1 MATKV
6 ISNFKID
13 TSNIKSAGQTR
24 AFQVIGSKNAVFSME
39 VTNEDGH
46 YYNFYTK
53 TFSATKATL
62 SKIALRNGVYS
73 GSITFPKVTD
83 DDHYDILLYA
93 EPSYDT
99 KHTLYI
105 ESRDANGN
113 VDVNASV
120 GSDSLMLVKKIFQ
133 FLDVTLTLTA
143 ISVNS
148 LTGFSSSSV
157 SNTTID
163 LTRGQAGGKVPFT
176 IVYTANAARNVSIDR
191 QPSEID
197 IATFV
202 QRTIGSA
209 AIPIQGEDVSSS
221 TYYKWPIDNIV
232 GLKEGMKALGNNV
245 TASTNIRSYYSDFVT
260 EYRPPDTTT
269 PRQQTTSVKTRTP
282 RSSLYSVNP
291 VTEQPS
297 NLRTVVGSRSVVSSR
312 SNIKETPREDFITQD
327 VVRQTYYEVYEEA
340 VQRTGTITY
349 TNGIPTS
356 AAGNIVFSQK
366 QADALKD
373 DTIKI
378 LGYGVQNI
386 KSLSNYDLD
395 FTDLKVELTPVTTT
409 TTASTIGASSTN
421 VQITE
426 RAGIRDGNF
435 STVTGIGID
444 TSSAIPTVDSGAGAV
459 NGAGTIVLSAAQ
471 ELEDGITLTFGNAS
485 RIFTITG
492 NVEIK
497 QAGLSDQTIR
507 FDVDKFLTAE

>member
-24 AFQVIGSKNAVFSME
+24 TFQIIGSKNAVFSME

-83 DDHYDILLYA
+83 NDHYDILLYA

-99 KHTLYI
+99 KHTLYV

-113 VDVNASV
+113 VDVNASI

-148 LTGFSSSSV
+148 LTAFSSSSV
-157 SNTTID
+157 TNTTID

-202 QRTIGSA
+202 ERTIGSA
-209 AIPIQGEDVSSS
+209 AIPIQGENTDSDSQF
-221 TYYKWPIDNIV
+221 YKWPIDNIV
-232 GLKEGMKALGNNV
+232 GLRKGMMVTRATNV
-245 TASTNIRSYYSDFVT
+245 TNGTIIKDYFT
-260 EYRPPDTTT
+260 ELEIEYRPEDQQTA
-269 PRQQTTSVKTRTP
+269 RQQRELIRETEMQRSAYNSVSRQTP
-282 RSSLYSVNP
+282 IDY
-291 VTEQPS
+291 
-297 NLRTVVGSRSVVSSR
+297 
-312 SNIKETPREDFITQD
+312 NIEKPLQDFIPGERETK
-327 VVRQTYYEVYEEA
+327 TYYEVYEPALQPTGEA
-340 VQRTGTITY
+340 TLTDGIGT
-349 TNGIPTS
+349 S
-356 AAGNIVFSQK
+356 QAGNIVFSHQ
-366 QADALKD
+366 QVDALKD

-378 LGYGVQNI
+378 LGYGMRNI
-386 KSLSNYDLD
+386 KSLINYELK
-395 FTDLKVELTPVTTT
+395 FTDLKVVITPVTTT
-409 TTASTIGASSTN
+409 TTSAVSNSTSVPVASRN
-421 VQITE
+421 
-426 RAGIRDGNF
+426 GIRDGNV

-444 TSSAIPTVDSGAGAV
+444 TSSSIPTVASGAGAV
-459 NGAGTIVLSAAQ
+459 SGAGTIVLSAAQ
-471 ELEDGITLTFGNAS
+471 TLEDGITLSFGKTS
-485 RIFTITG
+485 RVATITG
-492 NVEIK
+492 NVEVVK
-497 QAGLSDQTIR
+497 AGLADATIR
-507 FDVDKFLTAE
+507 FDLEKFLTAV

>member
-209 AIPIQGEDVSSS
+209 AIPIQGEDTDSDSLF
-221 TYYKWPIDNIV
+221 YKWPIDNIV
-232 GLKEGMKALGNNV
+232 GLRKGMMVTRATNV
-245 TASTNIRSYYSDFVT
+245 TNGTIIKDYFT
-260 EYRPPDTTT
+260 ELEIEYRPEDQQTA
-269 PRQQTTSVKTRTP
+269 RQQRELIRETEMQRSAYNSVSRLTP
-282 RSSLYSVNP
+282 IDY
-291 VTEQPS
+291 
-297 NLRTVVGSRSVVSSR
+297 
-312 SNIKETPREDFITQD
+312 NIEKPLEDFIPGERETK
-327 VVRQTYYEVYEEA
+327 TYYEVYEPALQPTGEA
-340 VQRTGTITY
+340 TLTD
-349 TNGIPTS
+349 GIVTS
-356 AAGNIVFSQK
+356 QAGNIVFSHQ

-378 LGYGVQNI
+378 LGYGMQNI
-386 KSLSNYDLD
+386 KSLSNYELK

-409 TTASTIGASSTN
+409 TTSAVSNNTSVPVASRN
-421 VQITE
+421 
-426 RAGIRDGNF
+426 GIRDGNV

-459 NGAGTIVLSAAQ
+459 SGAGTIVLSAAQ
-471 ELEDGITLTFGNAS
+471 TLEDGITLSFGKTS
-485 RIFTITG
+485 RVATITG
-492 NVEIK
+492 NVEVVK
-497 QAGLSDQTIR
+497 AGLADATIR
-507 FDVDKFLTAE
+507 FDLEKFLTAV

>member
-24 AFQVIGSKNAVFSME
+24 TFQVIGSKNAVFSME

-99 KHTLYI
+99 KHTLYV

-113 VDVNASV
+113 VDVNASI

-143 ISVNS
+143 TTINS
-148 LTGFSSSSV
+148 LTAFSSSSV
-157 SNTTID
+157 TNTTID

-191 QPSEID
+191 QPLEID

-202 QRTIGSA
+202 ERTIGSA
-209 AIPIQGEDVSSS
+209 AIPIQGENTDSDSQF
-221 TYYKWPIDNIV
+221 YKWPIDNIV
-232 GLKEGMKALGNNV
+232 GLRKGMMVTRATNV
-245 TASTNIRSYYSDFVT
+245 TNGTIIKDYFT
-260 EYRPPDTTT
+260 ELEIEYRPEDQQTA
-269 PRQQTTSVKTRTP
+269 RQQRELIRETEMQRSAYNSVSRQTP
-282 RSSLYSVNP
+282 IDY
-291 VTEQPS
+291 
-297 NLRTVVGSRSVVSSR
+297 
-312 SNIKETPREDFITQD
+312 NIEKPLQDFIPGERETK
-327 VVRQTYYEVYEEA
+327 TYYEVYEPALQPTGEA
-340 VQRTGTITY
+340 TLTD
-349 TNGIPTS
+349 GIVTS
-356 AAGNIVFSQK
+356 QAGNIVFSHQ
-366 QADALKD
+366 QVDALKD

-378 LGYGVQNI
+378 LGYGMRNI
-386 KSLSNYDLD
+386 KSLINYELK
-395 FTDLKVELTPVTTT
+395 FTDLKVAITPVTTT
-409 TTASTIGASSTN
+409 TTSAVSNNTSVPVASRN
-421 VQITE
+421 
-426 RAGIRDGNF
+426 GIRDGNI

-444 TSSAIPTVDSGAGAV
+444 TSSSIPTVASGAGAV
-459 NGAGTIVLSAAQ
+459 SGAGTIVLSAAQ
-471 ELEDGITLTFGNAS
+471 TLEDGITLSFGKTS
-485 RIFTITG
+485 RVATITG
-492 NVEIK
+492 NVEVVK
-497 QAGLSDQTIR
+497 AGLADATIR
-507 FDVDKFLTAE
+507 FDLEKFLTAV